1 MNMTGR
7 GTSGQLADRIANWVA
22 IAVWLFD
29 GLTATLLIFGNSGGC
44 SVALDGD
51 HIPFA
56 LSQVF
61 PEVYGGLARYAPRF
75 LHRPVYYVA
84 GAICI
89 CLATFTTRWLVA
101 VVSKLEKDAHI
112 DSK

>member
-1 MNMTGR
+1 MAN
-7 GTSGQLADRIANWVA
+7 RITRWVA

-29 GLTATLLIFGNSGGC
+29 GFTATLLIFGNSGGC

-51 HIPFA
+51 HVPFA

-75 LHRPVYYVA
+75 LHRPVYYGL
-84 GAICI
+84 GALCI
-89 CLATFTTRWLVA
+89 CLATFTTGWLVA
-101 VVSKLEKDAHI
+101 VVSKLEKDGNLN
-112 DSK
+112 SK